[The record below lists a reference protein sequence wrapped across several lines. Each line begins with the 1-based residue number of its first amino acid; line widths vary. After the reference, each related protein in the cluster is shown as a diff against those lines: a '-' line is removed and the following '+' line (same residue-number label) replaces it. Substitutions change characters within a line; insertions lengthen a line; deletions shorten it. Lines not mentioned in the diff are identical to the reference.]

1 MWVCKAYFIKRPIF
15 YNPPVFLYCCCQNE
29 IIVILS
35 FHGVYALRRIISLLK
50 VLLTMRQVCCWQHPI
65 PFQRWW
71 WTSMTSM
78 CPCFNV
84 GKLATGW
91 EWGGGEVHAST
102 TNTFVQKG
110 QVDAEKPTVKLC
122 QDKISSTLH
131 ISFSCSY
138 PLSHSYPP
146 PTRRFSL

>member
-91 EWGGGEVHAST
+91 EWGGGSPCFNYKHFCPERTSGCRKANCQALPRQDKQYPSYIIFMLISTFPLIST
-102 TNTFVQKG
+102 TYK
-110 QVDAEKPTVKLC
+110 
-122 QDKISSTLH
+122 KI
-131 ISFSCSY
+131 
-138 PLSHSYPP
+138 
-146 PTRRFSL
+146 